1 MRAESKGVG
10 CRQRRLE
17 VGARLA
23 QRTANIQPVSVTLD
37 VLKNSGWLNARACC
51 QKKHAKS
58 RRAENQ
64 AWVPQ
69 KVPEKWSQQERLGA
83 RDRPHLE
90 HTAHVRHTRRVEPQ
104 QLVESCRALPC
115 QKERANAGWEDVRAL
130 VALVAWE
137 VTGPS
142 LEIGKRGAHVKHV
155 SHACDISCIKIQRL
169 VEH

>member
-58 RRAENQ
+58 RRAEKPGVGP
-64 AWVPQ
+64 AKGAGEMVPTR
-69 KVPEKWSQQERLGA
+69 EIGA
-83 RDRPHLE
+83 KDRPHLE
-90 HTAHVRHTRRVEPQ
+90 HTAHVRHTRRVKPQ

-115 QKERANAGWEDVRAL
+115 QKERANAGRENMRAL

>member
-1 MRAESKGVG
+1 MG
-10 CRQRRLE
+10 CRPRRPE

-37 VLKNSGWLNARACC
+37 VLKNSGWLNASACC
-51 QKKHAKS
+51 QKSMQGVGAAKG
-58 RRAENQ
+58 AGGM
-64 AWVPQ
+64 VPTR
-69 KVPEKWSQQERLGA
+69 EIGA
-83 RDRPHLE
+83 KDRPHLE
-90 HTAHVRHTRRVEPQ
+90 HTAHVRHTRRVKPQ

-115 QKERANAGWEDVRAL
+115 QKERANAGRENMRAL

>member
-1 MRAESKGVG
+1 MPALAAKRSMQKVGV
-10 CRQRRLE
+10 
-17 VGARLA
+17 
-23 QRTANIQPVSVTLD
+23 
-37 VLKNSGWLNARACC
+37 
-51 QKKHAKS
+51 QK
-58 RRAENQ
+58 NQ

-69 KVPEKWSQQERLGA
+69 KVPEKWSQERA
-83 RDRPHLE
+83 KDRPHLE

-115 QKERANAGWEDVRAL
+115 QKERANAGREDVRAL